1 MKNAIFTIAAIS
13 AMSLAGCTVYTHR
26 PVARVHVEDEPAT
39 VTYEE
44 TAPEPAPIVEVEPAR
59 PYLQRRVG
67 ARTLGTSAS
76 SLGLDSRILALIEG
90 CYPASAN
97 PLSLASDG
105 FAFICRSSLA

>member
-1 MKNAIFTIAAIS
+1 MKDAILTIAAIS

-59 PYLQRRVG
+59 PYYDAVWVRGHWVRAHHRWVWIHG
-67 ARTLGTSAS
+67 YWR
-76 SLGLDSRILALIEG
+76 
-90 CYPASAN
+90 
-97 PLSLASDG
+97 
-105 FAFICRSSLA
+105 